1 MHTVIDARANQQG
14 MERLD
19 APATRS
25 LPQRWLAVINPC
37 AGHHTNRWLRRIGRR
52 VQRELGSDVAVTR
65 SYEQI
70 AEVLRGAVHAD
81 GIAVCG
87 GDGTIAEAINHMRLD
102 CQHLLVLPG
111 GTGNGL
117 ARDLG
122 IASIDHALAALR
134 AGRRQTIDLLQ
145 VAFDTPYERICR
157 LMVSTLSLGYAADTV
172 VLAGRLPRALTSFR
186 YVSASIMQTARMP
199 GLMLNVEIDGT
210 PLEVR
215 LTNLMINNTRYAGN
229 FCAFRNASLLDGQ
242 CELLIAENSGWQQIL
257 QNLAVLS
264 HTSGYRRGYEFRAR
278 TVRIRSATPCR
289 LMLDGEIWEGVR
301 EVHVCVL
308 PQRLGCYSWSTG
320 RLR

>member
-1 MHTVIDARANQQG
+1 MHAIVDARADQQG
-14 MERLD
+14 MEQLG
-19 APATRS
+19 APAAQS
-25 LPQRWLAVINPC
+25 PPQNWLAVINPS
-37 AGHHTNRWLRRIGRR
+37 AGYHTNGWLRKMGRR
-52 VQRELGSDVAVTR
+52 MQRELGSDVAITR

-70 AEVLRGAVHAD
+70 AEVLRESAHAD
-81 GIAVCG
+81 GIAVFG
-87 GDGTIAEAINHMRLD
+87 GDGTIAEAVNHMCLD
-102 CQHLLVLPG
+102 RQHLLVLPG

-122 IASIDHALAALR
+122 FASIDHALAAYR
-134 AGRRQTIDLLQ
+134 ANRRQTIDLLR
-145 VAFDTPYERICR
+145 VTFDTPYERICR

-199 GLMLNVEIDGT
+199 GLTLDVEINGT

-215 LTNLMINNTRYAGN
+215 LTNLMINNTRHAGN

-242 CELLIAENSGWQQIL
+242 CELLIAENSCWQQIL

-264 HTSGYRRGYEFRAR
+264 HTSVYRRGYECLAR

-308 PQRLGCYSWSTG
+308 PQRLCCYYRSMG